1 MPKPVVRKEI
11 WADAAL
17 LFPPYSTFLRE
28 MYNNMESLRNVVKP
42 RLQDDWGTNNFK
54 AKKKKK
60 KNVVKVMKK
69 KRVAKVMKKKR
80 VAKAIKI
87 LVKVKRK
94 MIKKVMKVKKAK

>member
-69 KRVAKVMKKKR
+69 KRVAK
-80 VAKAIKI
+80 AIKI